1 MIKIHFF
8 ASLSERLDCSNVNLE
23 YAGEHTVAEIKQR
36 LLEKGHCWSLLD
48 EKSVQVAVNQTL
60 SKADAQIND
69 GDEIAF
75 FPPVTGG

>member
-8 ASLSERLDCSNVNLE
+8 ASLSERLGCSNINLE
-23 YAGEHTVAEIKQR
+23 YAGEHTVADVKQR
-36 LLEKGHCWSLLD
+36 LLEKGHSWSLLS
-48 EKSVQVAVNQTL
+48 EQSVQVAVNQTL
-60 SKADAQIND
+60 SKFDANIND

>member
-1 MIKIHFF
+1 MIKIHLF

-23 YAGEHTVAEIKQR
+23 YAGEHTVAEVKQR
-36 LLEKGHCWSLLD
+36 LLEKGQSWSLLD

-60 SKADAQIND
+60 SKFDAKIND